1 MSKDMS
7 VTMAVQD
14 RKFKKILT
22 DKKPSV
28 DIFKKYSMMPQGL
41 YTSWGTPWYNF
52 EVIVTRGK
60 LGLSQPVRKHVSA
73 QVHHRVISAA
83 EGVVRRRTLGGTG
96 EIVFSWYVLNKKHS
110 GDLPNQWT
118 GPGTLI

>member
-1 MSKDMS
+1 LKGFLFFELCAFEVLSASFWKLMSKDMS

-14 RKFKKILT
+14 RKFKFFLT

-60 LGLSQPVRKHVSA
+60 LGLSQPV
-73 QVHHRVISAA
+73 
-83 EGVVRRRTLGGTG
+83 
-96 EIVFSWYVLNKKHS
+96 
-110 GDLPNQWT
+110 
-118 GPGTLI
+118 